1 MRPLLLRSLYWLA
14 GVGAAAALAAL
25 LFGWAVGLA
34 LALLA
39 ALIGLGFHLY
49 YLDKL
54 LAWLDNPA
62 PERTPEGMGGWQDV
76 FSALYRQSRQQT
88 MAQKKLSSALERFIN
103 AGEAM
108 PDGVVV
114 LDEHD
119 RIEWLNP
126 MAVDHFQL
134 DRKRDVGNMVAN
146 LVRQPGFH
154 DYLLAQNYSQPLIL
168 RLSQPLILRLS
179 QPVEQV
185 LAVQLVPFDST
196 RKLLISRDITQLD
209 RVQTVHRDFVANVS
223 HELRTPLTVIGG
235 FLETLADMDA
245 PEPDVT
251 RQFLP
256 MMMEQA
262 KRMQSLVEDL
272 LTLSRLEN
280 GSKTAS
286 QENVDMAALLNTL
299 RVEAEGLSQGRHQII
314 LGDCDAA
321 NLWGN
326 ANELHSA
333 FGTLVSN
340 AVRYTPEGG
349 RIRLDWRLD
358 KGRGVFSVSDT
369 GIGIAPQHIPRLT
382 ERFYRV
388 DRGRSR
394 GTGGTGLGLAIVKH
408 VLARH
413 HARLD
418 VHSELERGSTFSVWF
433 NADHLAPTA

>member
-1 MRPLLLRSLYWLA
+1 MRPFLQRCAFWLLGLT
-14 GVGAAAALAAL
+14 LAAL
-25 LFGWAVGLA
+25 LVGGLLGSAYGLA
-34 LALLA
+34 LAVGGLLVW
-39 ALIGLGFHLY
+39 LGFQLY
-49 YLDKL
+49 YLNKL
-54 LAWLDNPA
+54 LRWLESPSPD
-62 PERTPEGMGGWQDV
+62 RVPEGMGSWQDV
-76 FSALYRQSRQQT
+76 FSSLYRQSRQQSLS
-88 MAQKKLSSALERFIN
+88 QKKLTNALERFIN

-108 PDGVVV
+108 PDAVVV

-126 MAVDHFQL
+126 MAVEHFQL

-154 DYLLAQNYSQPLIL
+154 DYLTAQNYSQPLL
-168 RLSQPLILRLS
+168 LRLS

-185 LAVQLVPFDST
+185 LSVQLVPFDST

-235 FLETLADMDA
+235 FLETLADM
-245 PEPDVT
+245 PEPTPDVT

-280 GSKTAS
+280 GSKTTTL
-286 QENVDMAALLNTL
+286 EKVDMAALLNTL
-299 RVEAEGLSQGRHQII
+299 RVEAEGLSQGRHQIV
-314 LGDCDAA
+314 LDACDSAS
-321 NLWGN
+321 LWGN
-326 ANELHSA
+326 ASELHSA
-333 FGTLVSN
+333 FGNLVSN
-340 AVRYTPEGG
+340 AVRYTPEDGI
-349 RIRLDWRLD
+349 IRLAWRMER
-358 KGRGVFSVSDT
+358 GRGVFSVSDT

-382 ERFYRV
+382 ERFYRI

-413 HARLD
+413 HARLE
-418 VHSELERGSTFSVWF
+418 VRSELERGSTFSVWF
-433 NADHLAPTA
+433 NADHLAPGA

>member
-25 LFGWAVGLA
+25 LFGWAIGLA

-168 RLSQPLILRLS
+168 RLSQP
-179 QPVEQV
+179 VEQV

-286 QENVDMAALLNTL
+286 QEKVDMTALLNTL

-333 FGTLVSN
+333 FGNLVSN